1 MVKESIF
8 IVTILIQTFSGEK
21 LPVQIETVTD
31 EITCQEQL
39 EQFNPVR
46 MKMMG
51 AIMEATAEC
60 VPLTYEEDDD
70 IIDFDNEWE
79 TEI

>member
-8 IVTILIQTFSGEK
+8 IVTIIIQTFGGDR
-21 LPVQIETVTD
+21 LPVQVETVTD

-39 EQFNPVR
+39 KDFNPIK
-46 MKMMG
+46 MNMMG
-51 AIMEATAEC
+51 ATMEATAEC
-60 VPLTYEEDDD
+60 VPLTSDEEID
-70 IIDFDNEWE
+70 IIDLDNEWE

>member
-1 MVKESIF
+1 
-8 IVTILIQTFSGEK
+8 
-21 LPVQIETVTD
+21 
-31 EITCQEQL
+31 
-39 EQFNPVR
+39 

-70 IIDFDNEWE
+70 IIYFDNEWE